1 MEPLICPYCHTTLPY
16 NSYFCFNC
24 GKKVHE
30 PPISVWTEL
39 KIYVYSILLPPI
51 GLWYG
56 YRYLTGKDSIKDPAG
71 KRVGLVAIILTVVV
85 CIALVWQVLL
95 IVKMFTEALNTAMGQ
110 MNGGSLDSLGL

>member
-30 PPISVWTEL
+30 PPISIWTEM
-39 KIYVYSILLPPI
+39 KVYVYSILLPPI
-51 GLWYG
+51 GFWYG

-71 KRVGLVAIILTVVV
+71 KRVGWVAIILTVVV
-85 CIALVWQVLL
+85 CVFAVWGTISAVKSLTGALS
-95 IVKMFTEALNTAMGQ
+95 TQ
-110 MNGGSLDSLGL
+110 MNQLNGGSSSGLGF